1 MKTPS
6 LNLQPG
12 LINLAQLR
20 DLHYSPQTVALDP
33 SALPGIRASAALV
46 QKAAQGGDAVYGVNT
61 GFGKL
66 ANQRI
71 ALADLETLQLNLLRS
86 HAVGVGEPM
95 PERVVRLVLLLKAA
109 SLARGFSGIREVV
122 IDLLLA
128 LYNQGLSPVIP
139 CQGSV
144 GASGDLAPL
153 AHLCLPLIGEGEVF
167 YQGQRLPAA
176 EALAK
181 AGLAPVKLSAKE
193 GLALING
200 TQVSTALALDALLA
214 ADRLFGAAVISGA
227 VTLDA
232 ARGSDG
238 PFDPRIHSVRGQPGQ
253 IDCAAAYRALT
264 AGSQIRQSHLEGDDR
279 VQDPYCLRCQPQ
291 VMGACLDQMRY
302 ASQVLVR
309 EANAV
314 TDNPLVFANI
324 QTSFQADAADPAL
337 PGRQRSPLEGET
349 TAGGFGGELI
359 SGGNFHAEP
368 VALACDALAVV
379 IAEIGAITERR
390 IAMLVDTVASRLPAF
405 LTPEPGLN
413 SGFMIVHVT
422 AAALASENKSMAHP
436 ASVDSLPTS
445 ANQEDH
451 VSMAT
456 FAARRLQPMLR
467 NTEYIVAIELLAAA
481 QGIEFLRPLESSVVL
496 EGVLQLVRAVSPAMM
511 QDRSLAPDMERV
523 HQLVTQGRIGLAGE
537 AQINELRALR
547 LA

>member
-1 MKTPS
+1 MT
-6 LNLQPG
+6 LTIQPG
-12 LINLAQLR
+12 KLTLAQLR
-20 DLHYSPQTVALDP
+20 DIHTTPQTLAIDA
-33 SALPGIRASAALV
+33 SATAGIRASAALV

-71 ALADLETLQLNLLRS
+71 AQADLETLQLNLLRS

-109 SLARGFSGIREVV
+109 SLARGYSGVREVV
-122 IDLLLA
+122 IDMLMA
-128 LYNQGLSPVIP
+128 LYNKGLTPVIP

-167 YQGQRLPAA
+167 YQGRRMDAA
-176 EALAK
+176 DALKQAS
-181 AGLAPVKLSAKE
+181 LTPVKLSAKE

-214 ADRLFGAAVISGA
+214 SDRLFEAAVISGA

-238 PFDPRIHSVRGQPGQ
+238 PFDPRIHAVRGQPGQ
-253 IDCAAAYRALT
+253 IDCAAAYRAIMV
-264 AGSQIRQSHLEGDDR
+264 GSEIRRSHLEGDDR

-302 ASQVLVR
+302 ATQVLMR

-314 TDNPLVFANI
+314 TDNPLVFA
-324 QTSFQADAADPAL
+324 D
-337 PGRQRSPLEGET
+337 GET
-349 TAGGFGGELI
+349 LL

-368 VALACDALAVV
+368 VALACDALAVA

-422 AAALASENKSMAHP
+422 AAALASENKSLAHP

-481 QGIEFLRPLESSVVL
+481 QGIEFLRPLKSSAVL
-496 EGVLQLVRAVSPAMM
+496 EGVLQLVRKASPAMM
-511 QDRSLAPDMERV
+511 HDRSLAPDMERV
-523 HQLVTQGRIGLAGE
+523 HQLVAGGRIGLAGE
-537 AQINELRALR
+537 AQITELTALR

>member
-1 MKTPS
+1 MHI
-6 LNLQPG
+6 QPG
-12 LINLAQLR
+12 LLTLAQLR
-20 DLHYSPQTVALDP
+20 ELHTSKTTLTLDP
-33 SALPGIRASAALV
+33 AARPNIRASADLV

-71 ALADLETLQLNLLRS
+71 AQADLETLQLNLLRS

-95 PERVVRLVLLLKAA
+95 SEPVVRLILLMKAA
-109 SLARGFSGIREVV
+109 SLARGYSGIRELV
-122 IDLLLA
+122 IDRLFA
-128 LYNQGLSPVIP
+128 FYNLGITPVIP

-167 YQGQRLPAA
+167 FEGTRMPAA
-176 EALAK
+176 QALIQAK
-181 AGLAPVKLSAKE
+181 LEPITLSAKE

-200 TQVSTALALDALLA
+200 TQVSTGLAIDALLA
-214 ADRLFGAAVISGA
+214 TERLFEAAVISGA

-238 PFDPRIHSVRGQPGQ
+238 PFDPRIHAVRGQPGQ
-253 IDCAAAYRALT
+253 IACAAAYRAL
-264 AGSQIRQSHLEGDDR
+264 AVGSAIRKSHLEGDDR

-302 ASQVLVR
+302 ATDVLMR

-314 TDNPLVFANI
+314 TDNPLVFAESG
-324 QTSFQADAADPAL
+324 TL
-337 PGRQRSPLEGET
+337 L
-349 TAGGFGGELI
+349 

-368 VALACDALAVV
+368 VALAADALAVV
-379 IAEIGAITERR
+379 IAEIGAIAERR
-390 IAMLVDTVASRLPAF
+390 IAMLVDTVVSRLPAF

-422 AAALASENKSMAHP
+422 AAALASENKSLAHP

-456 FAARRLQPMLR
+456 FAARRLQQMLR
-467 NTEYIVAIELLAAA
+467 NTEYIIAIELLSAA
-481 QGIEFLRPLESSVVL
+481 QGIEFLRPLQSSPVL
-496 EGVLQLVRAVSPAMM
+496 EGILELVRSVSPAMM
-511 QDRSLAPDMERV
+511 VDRSLAPDME
-523 HQLVTQGRIGLAGE
+523 LVRGLITQGRVGLAGE
-537 AQINELRALR
+537 AQIRELTALR
-547 LA
+547 LG

>member
-1 MKTPS
+1 MIID
-6 LNLQPG
+6 PG
-12 LINLAQLR
+12 HLTLAQLR
-20 DLHYSPQTVALDP
+20 QLHFSPETISLDP
-33 SALPGIRASAALV
+33 AALPGIRASAELV
-46 QKAAQGGDAVYGVNT
+46 HQAAQGGAAVYGVNT

-71 ALADLETLQLNLLRS
+71 AQSDLEKLQINLLRS
-86 HAVGVGEPM
+86 HAVGVGEPLA
-95 PERVVRLVLLLKAA
+95 ERVVRLILLTKAA
-109 SLARGFSGIREVV
+109 SLARGFSGIREIV
-122 IDLLLA
+122 IDRLIA
-128 LYNQGLSPVIP
+128 FYNLGITPVIP

-153 AHLCLPLIGEGEVF
+153 SHLCLPLVGEGEVF
-167 YQGQRLPAA
+167 FQGERMGSANALQRC
-176 EALAK
+176 ALEP
-181 AGLAPVKLSAKE
+181 LKLSAKE

-200 TQVSTALALDALLA
+200 TQVSTALAIDALFA
-214 ADRLFGAAVISGA
+214 TERLFEAAVIAGA
-227 VTLDA
+227 LTLDA

-238 PFDPRIHSVRGQPGQ
+238 PFDARIHAVRGQPGQ

-264 AGSQIRQSHLEGDDR
+264 AHSEIRRSHLEGDDR

-302 ASQVLVR
+302 ATQVLLR

-314 TDNPLVFANI
+314 TDNPLVFAD
-324 QTSFQADAADPAL
+324 TPDLALGRPERDRAPLGGSDPHAM
-337 PGRQRSPLEGET
+337 GER
-349 TAGGFGGELI
+349 GGQLL

-368 VALACDALAVV
+368 VALVADALAVV
-379 IAEIGAITERR
+379 IAEIGAIAERR
-390 IAMLVDTVASRLPAF
+390 IAMLVDTVVSRLPAF

-422 AAALASENKSMAHP
+422 AAALASENKSLAHP

-456 FAARRLQPMLR
+456 FAARRLQGMLR

-481 QGIEFLRPLESSVVL
+481 QGIEFLRPLTSSAALESVL
-496 EGVLQLVRAVSPAMM
+496 ALVRSVSPAMM
-511 QDRSLAPDMERV
+511 TDRSLASDMEQVRELIARG
-523 HQLVTQGRIGLAGE
+523 HIGLTGE
-537 AQINELRALR
+537 AQIHELSALQ
-547 LA
+547 LG

>member
-1 MKTPS
+1 MTIY
-6 LNLQPG
+6 LQPG
-12 LINLAQLR
+12 LLTLAQLR
-20 DLHYSPQTVALDP
+20 DIHAGNAQLAIDP
-33 SALPGIRASAALV
+33 GAAPGIRASAALV
-46 QKAAQGGDAVYGVNT
+46 QKAAQGGAAVYGVNT

-71 ALADLETLQLNLLRS
+71 AQADLEMLQLNLLRS
-86 HAVGVGEPM
+86 HAVGVGEPL

-109 SLARGFSGIREVV
+109 SLARGYSGVRETV
-122 IDLLLA
+122 IDMLLA
-128 LYNQGLSPVIP
+128 LYNQGLTPVIP

-153 AHLCLPLIGEGEVF
+153 AHLCLPMVGEGEVF
-167 YQGQRLPAA
+167 YRGQRMAA
-176 EALAK
+176 VYALK
-181 AGLAPVKLSAKE
+181 LASLTPIQLSAKE

-200 TQVSTALALDALLA
+200 TQVSTALALDALIA
-214 ADRLFGAAVISGA
+214 TDRLFEAAVISGS

-238 PFDPRIHSVRGQPGQ
+238 PFDPRIHAVRGQPGQ
-253 IDCAAAYRALT
+253 IDCAAAYRALLV
-264 AGSQIRQSHLEGDDR
+264 GSEIRRSHLEGDDR

-302 ASQVLVR
+302 ATQVLMR

-314 TDNPLVFANI
+314 TDNPLVFADGA
-324 QTSFQADAADPAL
+324 TL
-337 PGRQRSPLEGET
+337 L
-349 TAGGFGGELI
+349 

-368 VALACDALAVV
+368 VALACDALAVA

-422 AAALASENKSMAHP
+422 AAALASENKSLAHP

-481 QGIEFLRPLESSVVL
+481 QGIEFLRPLKSSSVL
-496 EGVLQLVRAVSPAMM
+496 EGVLQLVRQASPAMM

-523 HQLVTQGRIGLAGE
+523 HQLVTQGRIGVAGE
-537 AQINELRALR
+537 AQITELTALR

>member
-1 MKTPS
+1 MNIK
-6 LNLQPG
+6 PG
-12 LINLAQLR
+12 QLNLAQLR
-20 DLHYSPQTVALDP
+20 QLHTHITPLALDP
-33 SALPGIRASAALV
+33 SARPSIRAAADLVHQAAL
-46 QKAAQGGDAVYGVNT
+46 GGAAVYGVNT

-71 ALADLETLQLNLLRS
+71 AQADLETLQLNLLRS

-95 PERVVRLVLLLKAA
+95 SEPVVRLILLMKAA
-109 SLARGFSGIREVV
+109 SLARGYSGIRELV
-122 IDLLLA
+122 IDRLFA
-128 LYNQGLSPVIP
+128 FYNLGITPVIP

-167 YQGQRLPAA
+167 YGHTRMPAA
-176 EALAK
+176 KALQMAK
-181 AGLAPVKLSAKE
+181 LEPIKLSAKE

-200 TQVSTALALDALLA
+200 TQVSTALAIDALFA
-214 ADRLFGAAVISGA
+214 TERLFEAAVISGA

-232 ARGSDG
+232 VRGSDG
-238 PFDPRIHSVRGQPGQ
+238 PFDARIHAVRGQPGQ
-253 IDCAAAYRALT
+253 IACASAYRALT
-264 AGSQIRQSHLEGDDR
+264 AGSAIRKSHLEGDDR

-302 ASQVLVR
+302 AADVLLR

-314 TDNPLVFANI
+314 TDNPLVFAD
-324 QTSFQADAADPAL
+324 TGTL
-337 PGRQRSPLEGET
+337 L
-349 TAGGFGGELI
+349 

-368 VALACDALAVV
+368 VALVADALAVV

-390 IAMLVDTVASRLPAF
+390 IAMLVDTVVSRLPAF

-422 AAALASENKSMAHP
+422 AASLASENKSLAHP

-456 FAARRLQPMLR
+456 FAARRLQNMLR

-481 QGIEFLRPLESSVVL
+481 QGIEFLRPLKSSAVL
-496 EGVLQLVRAVSPAMM
+496 EGILALVRSVSPAMM
-511 QDRSLAPDMERV
+511 VDRSLASDME
-523 HQLVTQGRIGLAGE
+523 LVRGLITQGRIGLAGE
-537 AQINELRALR
+537 AQISELSALR
-547 LA
+547 LG